1 MKTSAKTKL
10 IIILASVM
18 ACMMVATFTACD
30 GADGKSKATE
40 GLEYYL
46 LPDDTFGVKA
56 GTTLY
61 LDKVVVPA
69 MYKGKAVTQILNS
82 AFQSATNLKEILLPD
97 TIKIIQDVAFNNCP
111 ALEKITI
118 PNSVTSIGNNAF
130 CYSGLTSVIIP
141 DSVTTIGNNAF
152 GSCNRLTSVTIG
164 SGVTSISND
173 VFSACSELTSVI
185 WNAEECIIVI
195 QNSYNSLF
203 DGCSKL
209 TNINIGEHVKTIP
222 SYAFQKCSGLTNI
235 TIPNSVTTIGDY
247 AFSWCSGLT
256 SITIPDSVTT
266 IGNDAF
272 FSSGL
277 TSVTI
282 PDSVTTIGNSAFAYC
297 NELTSV
303 TIGNGITSIG
313 DYTFI
318 GCGNLM
324 SVTIGSGVTSI
335 GNSAFNSCNKLIEV
349 INNSNLNITKESFD
363 NGRVGYYAL
372 SIKKGGTTDIVNK
385 GGYLFYTYENV
396 NYLLGSVGKNT
407 ELILP
412 NDYNGMSY
420 EIYERAFNF
429 RSELTSVTI
438 PNGVTSIGNIAF
450 CVCRE
455 LTSITIPSS
464 VTSIGD
470 QAFDECGKLK
480 TIYYASNKEQW
491 SNISIGHSNYSL
503 TSATRYYYSAS
514 KPTAE
519 GNYWHYDT
527 DGITPVIWKKD

>member
-1 MKTSAKTKL
+1 MNKTKTLRATKNQEMNIMKTSAKTKL

-30 GADGKSKATE
+30 GADGKSEATE

-97 TIKIIQDVAFNNCP
+97 TIKKIQDVAFNNCP

-130 CYSGLTSVIIP
+130 YYSGLTSVIIP
-141 DSVTTIGNNAF
+141 DSVTTIGNN
-152 GSCNRLTSVTIG
+152 
-164 SGVTSISND
+164 
-173 VFSACSELTSVI
+173 
-185 WNAEECIIVI
+185 
-195 QNSYNSLF
+195 
-203 DGCSKL
+203 
-209 TNINIGEHVKTIP
+209 
-222 SYAFQKCSGLTNI
+222 
-235 TIPNSVTTIGDY
+235 
-247 AFSWCSGLT
+247 
-256 SITIPDSVTT
+256 
-266 IGNDAF
+266 
-272 FSSGL
+272 
-277 TSVTI
+277 
-282 PDSVTTIGNSAFAYC
+282 AFAYC

-335 GNSAFNSCNKLIEV
+335 GNSAFTSCRKLIEV

-363 NGRVGYYAL
+363 NGQVGYYAL

-420 EIYERAFNF
+420 EIYEGAFTF

-438 PNGVTSIGNIAF
+438 PNVVTSIGNIAF
-450 CVCRE
+450 WVCRE

-464 VTSIGD
+464 VTSIGY

-480 TIYYASNKEQW
+480 TVYYVGNKEQW
-491 SNISIGHSNYSL
+491 SNISIEHSNYSL
-503 TSATRYYYSAS
+503 TSATRYYYSKTEPAL
-514 KPTAE
+514 TADGTAYD
-519 GNYWHYDT
+519 GNYWHYAE

>member
-18 ACMMVATFTACD
+18 ACMMVATFTACN
-30 GADGKSKATE
+30 GADGKSEATE

-46 LPDDTFGVKA
+46 LSDDTFGVKA

-69 MYKGKAVTQILNS
+69 MYKGKAVTQILDY
-82 AFQSATNLKEILLPD
+82 AFQSAPNLKQILLPD
-97 TIKIIQDVAFNNCP
+97 TIKKIQNVAFNNCP

-130 CYSGLTSVIIP
+130 YYSGLTSLIIP

-173 VFSACSELTSVI
+173 VFSECSELTSVI
-185 WNAEECIIVI
+185 WNAEECTIVI

-235 TIPNSVTTIGDY
+235 TIPNSVTAIGNS
-247 AFSWCSGLT
+247 AFS
-256 SITIPDSVTT
+256 
-266 IGNDAF
+266 
-272 FSSGL
+272 SSGL

-313 DYTFI
+313 DSTFI
-318 GCGNLM
+318 GCRNLM

-335 GNSAFNSCNKLIEV
+335 GNSAFNSCGKLIEV

-363 NGRVGYYAL
+363 NGQVGYYAL

-396 NYLLGSVGKNT
+396 NYLFGSVGKNT

-420 EIYERAFNF
+420 EIYEGAFTF

-450 CVCRE
+450 WVCRE

-464 VTSIGD
+464 VTSIGY

-480 TIYYASNKEQW
+480 TVYYAGNKEQW
-491 SNISIGHSNYSL
+491 SNISIEHSNYSL

-519 GNYWHYDT
+519 GNYWHYGS
-527 DGITPVIWKKD
+527 DGITPVIW